1 MTEIYHPF
9 ADLIGLKL
17 IEYTDG
23 VFVCSLPV
31 TESLMNPNK
40 VVHGGALYS
49 LADTGMGGAV
59 YSSLSDGE
67 YTATIE
73 IKISYFKPVSN
84 GKVICK
90 SKVINQGKRIVSLES
105 ELFVN
110 RVIVAKATGS
120 FAIFKADTKK
130 EFKMTI

>member
-73 IKISYFKPVSN
+73 IKISYFKPVRS
-84 GKVICK
+84 GEIICK
-90 SKVINQGKRIVSLES
+90 SRIINRGKRIAYLES
-105 ELFVN
+105 DLFVN
-110 RVIVAKATGS
+110 EVIVAKATGS
-120 FAIFKADTKK
+120 FAILKANRKG
-130 EFKMTI
+130 F

>member
-73 IKISYFKPVSN
+73 IKISYFKPVRS
-84 GKVICK
+84 GEIICK
-90 SKVINQGKRIVSLES
+90 SRIINRGKRVAYLES

-110 RVIVAKATGS
+110 EVIVAKATGS
-120 FAIFKADTKK
+120 FAILKANRKG
-130 EFKMTI
+130 F

>member
-73 IKISYFKPVSN
+73 IKISYFKPVRS
-84 GKVICK
+84 GKIICK
-90 SKVINQGKRIVSLES
+90 SRIINRGKRIAYLES
-105 ELFVN
+105 DLFVN
-110 RVIVAKATGS
+110 EVIVAKATGS
-120 FAIFKADTKK
+120 FAILKANRKG
-130 EFKMTI
+130 F